1 MNILVTNFDNTGE
14 DVMIFTSTF
23 TPMEVARR
31 LTAKKKSFEECYT
44 VPDGEVQYYI
54 YEPCWIEKKKEVA
67 V

>member
-23 TPMEVARR
+23 TPMEVAQR
-31 LTAKKKSFEECYT
+31 LTTKKKSFEECYQ

-54 YEPCWIEKKKEVA
+54 Y
-67 V
+67 

>member
-23 TPMEVARR
+23 TPMEVAQR
-31 LTAKKKSFEECYT
+31 LTTKKKSFEECYQ